1 MQRNL
6 IRDCSQSTVHVY
18 LPPFK
23 IPYSY
28 CNGNTCFFSG
38 GSRNF
43 LLRGGV
49 QTLVQKG
56 LLNFLV
62 ATSPPK
68 PSFLV
73 YVLVAVVVAK
83 APYCFASRY
92 EQTIR
97 GYPKT
102 ITILNTPGIKF
113 SSKIQRAFR
122 YIHILQECL
131 THT

>member
-1 MQRNL
+1 M
-6 IRDCSQSTVHVY
+6 
-18 LPPFK
+18 
-23 IPYSY
+23 
-28 CNGNTCFFSG
+28 
-38 GSRNF
+38 
-43 LLRGGV
+43 
-49 QTLVQKG
+49 VQKG

-102 ITILNTPGIKF
+102 ITILNTLELSLAAKSNARF
-113 SSKIQRAFR
+113 VT
-122 YIHILQECL
+122 YIYCKNV
-131 THT
+131 

>member
-6 IRDCSQSTVHVY
+6 IRGCSQSTVHVY

-68 PSFLV
+68 PLPLPLSPSRTSSHQSRLHVIIPWPFTV
-73 YVLVAVVVAK
+73 YLNSTCKEYIIVDQL
-83 APYCFASRY
+83 RT
-92 EQTIR
+92 QTETTMSICEHWSLLAR
-97 GYPKT
+97 EMY
-102 ITILNTPGIKF
+102 
-113 SSKIQRAFR
+113 
-122 YIHILQECL
+122 
-131 THT
+131 